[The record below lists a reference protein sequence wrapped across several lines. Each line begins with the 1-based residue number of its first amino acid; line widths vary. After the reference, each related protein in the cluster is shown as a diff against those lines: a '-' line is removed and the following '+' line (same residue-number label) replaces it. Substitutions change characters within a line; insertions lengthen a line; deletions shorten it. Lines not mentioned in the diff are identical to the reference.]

1 MSMQQ
6 LSIFLENKTGRLTE
20 VLEVLGNES
29 IEIAAMS
36 VADTSEYGILRL
48 IVSNPD
54 EAHLLLKEKGFSAN
68 LTDVLA
74 VALPSTAGAFASVL
88 KHFSAE
94 NVGIEYVYAFSF
106 EHTAV
111 LIIRPANNK
120 KALEVAE
127 KYELRLVTWNEIFN

>member
-20 VLEVLGNES
+20 VLETLGKVN

-48 IVSNPD
+48 IVSEP
-54 EAHLLLKEKGFSAN
+54 EKAHQLLKEKGFSAN

-74 VALPSTAGAFASVL
+74 VAVPSSAGAFASVL
-88 KHFSAE
+88 KYFSVE
-94 NVGIEYVYAFSF
+94 NIGIEYVYAFSF

-111 LIIRPANNK
+111 IIIRPNDRA
-120 KALEVAE
+120 KALQVAE